1 MNNPDYID
9 RTRLLNYISHL
20 QHEDEDMFDIYQK
33 FKKLILD
40 LPSEKYVRKVNKAS
54 WEVCDYKYMD
64 HGFIE
69 SIPNGGQVCSNC
81 RVGFKIRSMTSDKY
95 CPNCGSEMTWKE
107 GSLKVVDGR
116 FNI

>member
-9 RTRLLNYISHL
+9 RTKIIIQISHL
-20 QHEDEDMFDIYQK
+20 EHENEDLFAFYED
-33 FKKLILD
+33 FKKIVWNV
-40 LPSEKYVRKVNKAS
+40 PSEKCVRKVVPGT

-81 RVGFKIRSMTSDKY
+81 RTGFKIRSMTSDKF
-95 CPNCGSEMTWKE
+95 CPNCGAEMTWKE
-107 GSLKVVDGR
+107 GSLKTLDGR
-116 FNI
+116 FNV